1 MPPSDTSERFAH
13 QLAVVEAMLRLITPD
28 HPFQPVLAAAID
40 RPAWEALFV
49 RACEDL
55 VAASEGFTAENPR
68 REACRDLH
76 EFAATIFAP
85 AYFHRFQSPL
95 FPDQDPQDFAPSP
108 EFLEADERLLR
119 AASQTQAAR
128 DFLTDKF
135 LDVDRRWKDTC
146 ETFEEVLTRSRVD
159 RDANLLSA
167 LLASGDTAHDR
178 ESVLGWLNSAQE
190 EAGNERERRRVR
202 LQLDVFVAG
211 LGSPQLEA
219 AVQRVLSTASTSPA
233 TPANVRSARQTLRKK
248 LEKAIAD
255 IRACSHLRQGWE
267 TLADFL
273 TTTQALAGL
282 LERIRM
288 ESAPETPDR
297 SDDPR
302 SASSLFTAIGRLPQ
316 DILNHYL
323 RATWWDYLD
332 QQVDQREAA
341 VLALKLM
348 REGVPAVGK
357 NTLGR
362 KLQELADSQ
371 TSSGWID
378 KADERLRDLGKRL
391 IAIHGSENWISPPA
405 PAAGG
410 PRRPRPKLGW
420 LINPLIVFHP
430 LIQGEL

>member
-40 RPAWEALFV
+40 RPAWEALFAK
-49 RACEDL
+49 ACEDL
-55 VAASEGFTAENPR
+55 AAASQDLPQEDPR
-68 REACRDLH
+68 RQACSDLH

-95 FPDQDPQDFAPSP
+95 FPDHDPQDFAPDP
-108 EFLEADERLLR
+108 EFFEEDERWLR
-119 AASQTQAAR
+119 AAAQAQAAR
-128 DFLTDKF
+128 DFLTEKF
-135 LDVDRRWKDTC
+135 LDVDRRWKETC
-146 ETFEEVLTRSRVD
+146 MAFKKVLTLSHVD
-159 RDANLLSA
+159 RDANLLTA
-167 LLASGDTAHDR
+167 LLAVGDTAHERD
-178 ESVLGWLNSAQE
+178 VVIGWLNSAQE
-190 EAGNERERRRVR
+190 EAGNERERRSIR
-202 LQLDVFVAG
+202 LQIDVFVAG

-219 AVQRVLSTASTSPA
+219 AVQRVLSTASASPA
-233 TPANVRSARQTLRKK
+233 KPASIRSARQTLRKK

-267 TLADFL
+267 TLSDFL

-282 LERIRM
+282 LELIRM

-323 RATWWDYLD
+323 RGTWWEYLD
-332 QQVDQREAA
+332 QKADQREAA

-362 KLQELADSQ
+362 KLQVSADSQ

-378 KADERLRDLGKRL
+378 KADERLRDLGEPL
-391 IAIHGSENWISPPA
+391 IALHGSENWIPPPA

-410 PRRPRPKLGW
+410 PRRARSKLGW
-420 LINPLIVFHP
+420 LINPLIALHP
-430 LIQGEL
+430 LIQREL